1 MLLLIFYLLTTAFA
15 QTCGQE
21 KIPLLSLVMIVKNE
35 APSIAQTIA
44 SVRGVVD
51 RYTVLDTG
59 STDDTIKI
67 IREAFGTTPGDI
79 YEESFVD
86 FATTRNRAIE
96 LEGTKSKFMLMLS
109 GDETLHN
116 ASALRTTIEKGD
128 AWNLLVH
135 YGKKSQFTSTR
146 IHRSATQW
154 RYKGVTHEYMTGP
167 DGQTNEQR
175 IKGPYIYYNTTSVTR
190 ESKRERWELDIQL
203 LVNEWTEVAATPRT
217 AFYLA
222 QSYDSLEKF
231 EDAMNWYRTRSVMG
245 GWEEGKYESIYRM
258 GRISQHLNESWDISM
273 KHYMHAYSVA
283 PHRAEPLYQIG
294 SHYQAQQQYA
304 LAFIYM
310 HQAWRKSFPE
320 DANGFTYIDIYNELI
335 PNALLNIA
343 HHVGEID
350 IGRQILQTLYPDIH
364 DQYTKYYK

>member
-1 MLLLIFYLLTTAFA
+1 MLLLLFYLLTTVFA

-44 SVRGVVD
+44 SVRDVVD
-51 RYTVLDTG
+51 RYTILDTG

-79 YEESFVD
+79 YEEPFDD

-96 LEGTKSKFMLMLS
+96 LEGTKSKYMLMLS

-116 ASALRTTIEKGD
+116 ASALRATIEQGD
-128 AWNLLVH
+128 AWNVLVH
-135 YGKKSQFTSTR
+135 YGQKSQFTSTR

-154 RYKGVTHEYMTGP
+154 RYKGVTHEYMAGP
-167 DGQTNEQR
+167 NGQVNEQR
-175 IKGPYIYYNTTSVTR
+175 VKGPYIYYNTAAVTR
-190 ESKRERWELDIQL
+190 ESKRERWELDSQIL
-203 LVNEWTEVAATPRT
+203 LNEWTRVAATPRT

-222 QSYDSLEKF
+222 QSYQCLKKYKYAF
-231 EDAMNWYRTRSVMG
+231 NWYRTRSLMG
-245 GWEEGKYESIYRM
+245 GWEEEEYESIYRM
-258 GRISQHLNESWDISM
+258 GRMSQRLNQPWDTSL
-273 KHYMHAYSVA
+273 KHYIKAYTLA

-294 SHYQAQQQYA
+294 SYFQKQKQWAW
-304 LAFIYM
+304 AFLYM
-310 HQAWRKSFPE
+310 HQAWRTPFPE
-320 DANGFTYIDIYNELI
+320 DDTGFKHVDIYKKLI
-335 PNALLNIA
+335 PRAMLDIA

-350 IGRQILQTLYPDIH
+350 IGREILQTLYPDIH
-364 DQYTKYYK
+364 DQYTKYYN